1 MDRVLPSQLSKAAVS
16 KAEQTTVFERTAD
29 VVNRMAGVAF
39 GRGRDGRQP
48 SHGRQVIGQSG
59 QPIFPVADISVSL
72 SVLGISPQPA
82 R

>member
-39 GRGRDGRQP
+39 GR
-48 SHGRQVIGQSG
+48 
-59 QPIFPVADISVSL
+59 
-72 SVLGISPQPA
+72 PA
-82 R
+82 VRE